1 MRQRYAQCRINHM
14 AEAAYAAGPALL
26 GAPRLLSSIFPR
38 IFYSLLAVSVRGPKE
53 PKSPRKRE
61 ALNAFLYPV
70 SVFQRGHQ
78 RAQGPQ
84 KTSGPRIKKS
94 RPQRAG
100 PQTVFLFPVSGR
112 DPNSAR
118 PHRVHGPQKRNPK
131 IKKPRQ
137 APKFKKQRLQ
147 KQGRKQKM
155 LYLLWGRGSKKLG
168 QKIIGFRKFQNLQ

>member
-1 MRQRYAQCRINHM
+1 M

-38 IFYSLLAVSVRGPKE
+38 IFYSLLVVSVRGPKE
-53 PKSPRKRE
+53 PKSTRKRE
-61 ALNAFLYPV
+61 APNAFLYPV

-84 KTSGPRIKKS
+84 KTSGPRIKNS
-94 RPQRAG
+94 RPQRTG

-112 DPNSAR
+112 DPNSAG
-118 PHRVHGPQKRNPK
+118 PQRVHGPQKRNPK
-131 IKKPRQ
+131 IKKRQ
-137 APKFKKQRLQ
+137 APTFKKQRLQ

-155 LYLLWGRGSKKLG
+155 LYLLWGRRSKKLG
-168 QKIIGFRKFQNLQ
+168 QKNHRVQKISKFAVNC

>member
-1 MRQRYAQCRINHM
+1 M

-26 GAPRLLSSIFPR
+26 RAPRLLSSIFPR
-38 IFYSLLAVSVRGPKE
+38 IFYSLLVVSVRGPKE
-53 PKSPRKRE
+53 PKSTRKRE
-61 ALNAFLYPV
+61 VPNAFLYPV

-112 DPNSAR
+112 DPNSAGAQ
-118 PHRVHGPQKRNPK
+118 RVHGPQKRNPK
-131 IKKPRQ
+131 IKKTARP
-137 APKFKKQRLQ
+137 QRL
-147 KQGRKQKM
+147 KSK
-155 LYLLWGRGSKKLG
+155 GSKSRAANKKCCTFFG
-168 QKIIGFRKFQNLQ
+168 EGDPKS

>member
-1 MRQRYAQCRINHM
+1 M

-38 IFYSLLAVSVRGPKE
+38 IFYSLLVVSVRGPKE
-53 PKSPRKRE
+53 PKSTRKRE
-61 ALNAFLYPV
+61 APNAFLYPV

-94 RPQRAG
+94 IPQRAG

-112 DPNSAR
+112 DPNSAG
-118 PHRVHGPQKRNPK
+118 PQRVHGPQKRNPQ
-131 IKKPRQ
+131 IKKNARP
-137 APKFKKQRLQ
+137 QRL
-147 KQGRKQKM
+147 KSK
-155 LYLLWGRGSKKLG
+155 GSKSWAANK
-168 QKIIGFRKFQNLQ
+168 KFCTFFGEGDPKS